1 MKQKENECI
10 VGPKSKD
17 NYKNHENLENKS
29 QSKEFKKGKNQ
40 KTKGMSGDLQTEKG
54 TLEGRTAPSQDLPA
68 LHQASCMDCSEFQGT
83 SPFLKRKKLILKQM
97 RFYTSKISNF
107 FLRCKPSMKQQ
118 DFTLISHGSFHIY
131 LPNQSLS
138 SFRQGDFILV
148 LFLLILF
155 YFYFLFPQQPYSVNA
170 RVET

>member
-1 MKQKENECI
+1 MNAQWGPRAKIITRIMKIQRIKVSQRNSRKE
-10 VGPKSKD
+10 
-17 NYKNHENLENKS
+17 
-29 QSKEFKKGKNQ
+29 KNQ

-68 LHQASCMDCSEFQGT
+68 LHQVSCMDCSEFQGT